1 MLPALVGVA
10 FFLAFML
17 ASLALW
23 TWACARAA
31 RGEPI
36 LARDRHRWAV
46 WGFVDLLVTVAV
58 LLVTQEAARRLLMM
72 LLVVNEREERSLD
85 DYFAALMASA
95 ACSVATF
102 ILSVL
107 WIALRAKA
115 SAGDLGFRVD
125 RLGRDVLIGVGAFVM
140 LAPLVFGVQMIFVL
154 IMGPTQHPLILML
167 QKTPDLRLFFAAGLN
182 AVLVAPVVEEYFF
195 RALWQGWTESLRW
208 PVSLEE
214 ALLGR
219 REGMPAVV
227 ERSALAASK
236 PARDSE
242 NPYAAALVEESTSN
256 PAAAQDF
263 PPQHVV
269 WWPILLSAALFA
281 LAHVQHGPDGIAL
294 FVLALGLGYLYQRTR
309 SLLPSIVVHFLLN
322 ATSMV
327 MLGVQL
333 FAQ

>member
-1 MLPALVGVA
+1 MLPALLGVA

-17 ASLALW
+17 ASLSLW
-23 TWACARAA
+23 TWAGARVAK
-31 RGEPI
+31 GEPI
-36 LARDRHRWAV
+36 LARDPHRLAV
-46 WGFVDLLVTVAV
+46 WGFVDLLVTVIGLIV
-58 LLVTQEAARRLLMM
+58 LQIVAGQVLHRAGM
-72 LLVVNEREERSLD
+72 LADGAERSLD
-85 DYFAALMASA
+85 DYFLALMASA
-95 ACSVATF
+95 VCSVATF

-107 WIALRAKA
+107 WIALRTKA
-115 SAGDLGFRVD
+115 CASDLGFRVD
-125 RLGRDVLIGVGAFVM
+125 RLGRDVVLGVAAFVM
-140 LAPLVFGVQMIFVL
+140 LAPLVFGVQMVFVL

-219 REGMPAVV
+219 REGMPAVA
-227 ERSALAASK
+227 EPSALVAST
-236 PARDSE
+236 PALHSE
-242 NPYAAALVEESTSN
+242 NPSAAALVEALASN
-256 PAAAQDF
+256 PAASQDIS
-263 PPQHVV
+263 PQHVV

-281 LAHVQHGPDGIAL
+281 LAHVRHGPDGIAL
-294 FVLALGLGYLYQRTR
+294 FVLAIGLGYLYQRTR
-309 SLLPSIVVHFLLN
+309 SLTPSIVVHFLLN